1 MSDKKISQLT
11 TVTASQMDGTEL
23 IPMVHSGTTKKATL
37 EEAQHFI
44 VNHLT
49 PDSLTVS
56 SGQTVDLNASTYDET
71 EMLVLSWSGGNGTM
85 ILTLPDA
92 TEAKNLNR
100 VKRIITDSTFVA
112 ATKARLTPFGSQNL
126 DGVNSYYE
134 INKAYEGIQVWS
146 NGIEWFIIQ
155 KKSS

>member
-11 TVTASQMDGTEL
+11 TVTAIEMDGTEL
-23 IPMVHSGTTKKATL
+23 IPMVHSGITKKATIT
-37 EEAQHFI
+37 EAQHYI

-49 PDSLTVS
+49 PTLLTVS
-56 SGQTVDLNASTYDET
+56 PDQTINLNESIYDES
-71 EMLVLSWSGGNGTM
+71 EVIVLTWSGANGNM

-92 TEAKNLNR
+92 TESKNLNR
-100 VKRIITDSTFVA
+100 VKRIISDSTFAV

-134 INKAYEGIQVWS
+134 INKPYEGIQVWC

-155 KKSS
+155 KKST